1 MNSLCIDNVGP
12 YATSCSVRPKL
23 FDPFHNTS
31 RRHFR
36 VLKHL
41 GKALMVPIANPSHKS
56 PQGCPLF
63 KHIIWR
69 DRPAPRCQRRQIY
82 SLSLFFLHFLSFF
95 FPSSSKRL
103 TLYRSPF
110 AELRVRFHWG
120 ARGLWYLPSDP
131 WSSKKKESCI
141 FFFKRPQCTFY
152 WPVQGNAYR
161 MAPGRQSR
169 LWKFFFNFGFY
180 VCICLCTIC
189 SRRCLNQQYF

>member
-1 MNSLCIDNVGP
+1 MF
-12 YATSCSVRPKL
+12 CSERPKL
-23 FDPFHNTS
+23 FHPFLNTW

-131 WSSKKKESCI
+131 SSRSAKQPQQQYEKKKAAFWKVVQRFISVYKEMATVWPLENKADHESFI
-141 FFFKRPQCTFY
+141 FDFSFHFC
-152 WPVQGNAYR
+152 V
-161 MAPGRQSR
+161 
-169 LWKFFFNFGFY
+169 
-180 VCICLCTIC
+180 CLCTIC
-189 SRRCLNQQYF
+189 SGWGCGNSSKYTGHDV